1 MKHKLIMENWRGFI
15 NEYERDYSKAR
26 QITNTPVHMATEKE
40 SMIALSG
47 FTDNGT
53 YTLSQGPYIIDKTY
67 MVVIVE
73 YRGWELGLYSTSGF
87 SSDGQEGTT
96 DTKWVLTGGFSPD
109 GTRIKKMPNH
119 YIELNGEKT
128 LILGKYPVQYSVY
141 EDVLEDLSNKL
152 DPKLI
157 RQKIYD
163 TLVKEDKKNWWSY
176 LRTLY
181 PSMSKMDARKAF
193 EAERVQFFNSQLSDV
208 DAQRSE
214 DGMSDWIEIIR
225 DANWA
230 GEIPAEEDSPD
241 V

>member
-1 MKHKLIMENWRGFI
+1 M
-15 NEYERDYSKAR
+15 
-26 QITNTPVHMATEKE
+26 
-40 SMIALSG
+40 
-47 FTDNGT
+47 
-53 YTLSQGPYIIDKTY
+53 
-67 MVVIVE
+67 
-73 YRGWELGLYSTSGF
+73 
-87 SSDGQEGTT
+87 
-96 DTKWVLTGGFSPD
+96 
-109 GTRIKKMPNH
+109 
-119 YIELNGEKT
+119 
-128 LILGKYPVQYSVY
+128 
-141 EDVLEDLSNKL
+141 LEDLSNKL